1 MTIPTEQADPSLLK
15 NTHLNLAMAS
25 PGATVEAGLDE
36 TVIRPR
42 TGWVAIDWGEL
53 YRARE
58 LLYYFVWRDIKVR
71 YKQTVIGV
79 AWAVLQ
85 PLFTLLIF
93 SVVFGRFVRIPEV
106 EVPYP
111 VFAFAGLIPWM
122 FFSQGVGY
130 ASSSLVSQQQLLSKI
145 YFPRLFLPTAAVGVF
160 LVDLAISL
168 ALYAGVLA
176 IYGVAP
182 SWQVVALPAMIALMI
197 VATLG
202 TGYTLAA
209 LTAFYRDF
217 RPLVG
222 FLLQVLMYLSP
233 VIYPASL
240 MPHRF
245 RLILALN
252 PMYGIIDGF
261 RSAVLGP
268 SAGCPWHPDTLAIST
283 ASALALFAFGLFYF
297 RKAERIV
304 VDIV

>member
-1 MTIPTEQADPSLLK
+1 MKTIQ
-15 NTHLNLAMAS
+15 LNLAMAS
-25 PGATVEAGLDE
+25 PGAVAEADPGE

-53 YRARE
+53 YRSRE

-85 PLFTLLIF
+85 PLCTLLIF
-93 SVVFGRFVRIPEV
+93 SVVFGRFVRIPSV

-130 ASSSLVSQQQLLSKI
+130 ASSSLVAQQQLLSKI
-145 YFPRLFLPTAAVGVF
+145 YFPRLFLPAAAVGVF
-160 LVDLAISL
+160 LIDLAISMT
-168 ALYAGVLA
+168 LYAGIMA

-182 SWQVVALPAMIALMI
+182 SWQVAILPVMVALLI

-202 TGYTLAA
+202 TSFTLAA

-217 RPLVG
+217 RPLVN
-222 FLLQVLMYLSP
+222 FLLQVMMYLSP

-268 SAGCPWHPDTLAIST
+268 AAGCPWHPDTLAIST

-297 RKAERIV
+297 RKAERVV